1 MLEYD
6 FLPIQ
11 LSSTTLF
18 PENKIG
24 KAQDGNME
32 RPALIERDGVARIY
46 LLFKISSV
54 LFIY

>member
-54 LFIY
+54 LFIH